1 MRFWDSSAVVPLL
14 VRESS
19 TVVVQAILAEDREVA
34 VWWATE
40 VECISALT
48 RLERQK
54 QIAGDQLMLALR
66 RLDEFAAEWHEI
78 AATREVREKAKRY
91 LRLHPLTAADALQ
104 LAAAVLASEDDP
116 SSLAFVSLDS
126 RLREAAARQGFMRLF
141 PIAL

>member
-1 MRFWDSSAVVPLL
+1 M
-14 VRESS
+14 
-19 TVVVQAILAEDREVA
+19 QAILAEDRDVA

-48 RLERQK
+48 RLERQN

-78 AATREVREKAKRY
+78 AATREVRERARRY
-91 LRLHPLTAADALQ
+91 LRLHPLAAGHSLQ

-116 SSLAFVSLDS
+116 SSLPFVSLDN
-126 RLREAAARQGFMRLF
+126 RLREAASRQGFINLL
-141 PIAL
+141 PAAL